1 LNKSKF
7 DDTIM
12 SIFRFNI
19 PSLHYTYLSERLYEM
34 LDQSGDGKI
43 QEEEFIS
50 GMKNVLSNKEFRMKC
65 MYI

>member
-1 LNKSKF
+1 
-7 DDTIM
+7 M